1 MKNIPT
7 IPDDFKD
14 LKIEGQWATTLNG
27 ERFLLKHTKER
38 EGKDALIF
46 CSKNGLEILAKSKR
60 WHSDGTFKSSPDMF
74 YQHYLLHGYYKSVM
88 FPGAFVL
95 MADKSKES
103 YKLVLDELKSAAFE
117 LNLELKV
124 ELNFFIN

>member
-1 MKNIPT
+1 
-7 IPDDFKD
+7 
-14 LKIEGQWATTLNG
+14 
-27 ERFLLKHTKER
+27 
-38 EGKDALIF
+38 
-46 CSKNGLEILAKSKR
+46 
-60 WHSDGTFKSSPDMF
+60 
-74 YQHYLLHGYYKSVM
+74 M